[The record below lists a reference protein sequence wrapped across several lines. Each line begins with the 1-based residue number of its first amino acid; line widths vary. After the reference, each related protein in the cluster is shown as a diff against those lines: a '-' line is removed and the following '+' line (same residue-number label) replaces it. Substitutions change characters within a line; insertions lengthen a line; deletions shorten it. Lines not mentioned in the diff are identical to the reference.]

1 MEKYDAYGIKGIT
14 KLFNLAKE
22 FTEKNMNNH
31 EVVCTLMEMG
41 YTDTDAMNI
50 VDAAMKYGDKITV
63 EEKTWYRIGEPIKNA
78 YGNAY
83 KSSYNYAEDHPEC
96 GISVVTANW
105 MHSLK
110 SVFFGAH
117 DDDKIKAK
125 GVYKIKGVQIGF
137 GGDDEPLIYATD
149 WAEKTDITT
158 VDELEK
164 VVM

>member
-22 FTEKNMNNH
+22 FAEKNMKIH
-31 EVVCTLMEMG
+31 EVVYTLMEMG
-41 YTDTDAMNI
+41 YNDPDAINI
-50 VDAAMKYGDKITV
+50 VDAAMKYGNKLTA
-63 EEKTWYRIGEPIKNA
+63 EEKIWYRIGEPIINA
-78 YGNAY
+78 HGNAY
-83 KSSYNYAEDHPEC
+83 KASYNYAEDRPES

-117 DDDKIKAK
+117 DDDTIKAK
-125 GVYKIKGVQIGF
+125 GIYKIKGVQIGF

>member
-22 FTEKNMNNH
+22 FAENNMNNH
-31 EVVCTLMEMG
+31 EVVYTLMEMG
-41 YTDTDAMNI
+41 YNDPDAMNI
-50 VDAAMKYGDKITV
+50 VDSAMKYGDKLTV
-63 EEKTWYRIGEPIKNA
+63 EEKIWYRIGEPITNA

-83 KSSYNYAEDHPEC
+83 KASYNYAEDRPEN
-96 GISVVTANW
+96 GISVVTADW

-117 DDDKIKAK
+117 DNDTIKTK
-125 GVYKIKGVQIGF
+125 GIYKIKGVQIGF